1 MKIVVA
7 EPLGVASEH
16 IKEVCKEYLGEDVT
30 PVIYEDRAESEAEL
44 IGRCKDADVVIEVN
58 QPLSA
63 AFIGECKNL
72 KLIAAAFA
80 GIDHIDAEA
89 CKEAGVTIA
98 NGPG

>member
-1 MKIVVA
+1 MEIVVA

-44 IGRCKDADVVIEVN
+44 IGRCKDADVVVEVN

-63 AFIGECKNL
+63 AFIG
-72 KLIAAAFA
+72 
-80 GIDHIDAEA
+80 
-89 CKEAGVTIA
+89 
-98 NGPG
+98 